1 MGCLLGHIETRIEMV
16 FLLYTQRDPHCC
28 ESLLS
33 FIPGS
38 VLLSHPVARE
48 VPSALEVL
56 TAVFEMGT
64 GITPPLWPPGNVL
77 TCMPL
82 QSDSRYDIDGFI
94 VKEGFKKLR

>member
-64 GITPPLWPPGNVL
+64 GITPPLWPPGNVIPVCL
-77 TCMPL
+77 CNRIAGMISMVSL
-82 QSDSRYDIDGFI
+82 
-94 VKEGFKKLR
+94 LRKGSKN